1 MNRNIIKREDVP
13 CGTIWSLAAYFGK
26 LGRLLLRN
34 RTAAKLSAIGPD
46 DQEAGTSDN
55 GHYLF
60 QVEEAERRR
69 IGRELHDETAQG
81 LTVVRFHLEMLQGM
95 PTSPDV
101 QKTLGEAMAAVDRTI
116 EGLRRIVARLSPQA
130 LEKMGLI
137 GVIRKE
143 ARDFASVGV
152 QVNVKISA
160 RFGRLSPAIELAL
173 YRLVQ
178 EALHNIAKH
187 AQAKTVE
194 IDLSREGD
202 KVRLLITDD
211 GVGFGGQTNF
221 HQHAYGVFG
230 MRERIRSLGG
240 TFRIRS
246 RADRGTRIQV
256 SISPPPCSTE
266 SPVAP
271 PRLLSS
277 RECRQERA
285 SGR

>member
-1 MNRNIIKREDVP
+1 M
-13 CGTIWSLAAYFGK
+13 
-26 LGRLLLRN
+26 RN
-34 RTAAKLSAIGPD
+34 RSAAKLSATRPD
-46 DQEAGTSDN
+46 DQQVGTSDN
-55 GHYLF
+55 AYYLF
-60 QVEEAERRR
+60 EVEEAERRR

-95 PTSPDV
+95 ATGPNV
-101 QKTLGEAMAAVDRTI
+101 QKALGEAMAVVDRTI
-116 EGLRRIVARLSPQA
+116 KGLRRIVARLSPQA
-130 LEKMGLI
+130 LQKMGFI

-152 QVNVKISA
+152 QVNLKISS

-187 AQAKTVE
+187 AQAKNVE
-194 IDLSREGD
+194 IDLSRKGD

-221 HQHAYGVFG
+221 DQHAYGVFG

-246 RADRGTRIQV
+246 RPDRGTRIQV
-256 SISPPPCSTE
+256 SIFHPPSLTE

-271 PRLLSS
+271 PRLLSA

-285 SGR
+285 SGT